1 MELEVNEIINE
12 AELRKDTIN
21 AIVSRT
27 GWSVEKTEEMLEL
40 YDYLLREIVEEMFDA
55 QSNAIINFVDSFK
68 EEK

>member
-12 AELRKDTIN
+12 VELRKDTIN

-27 GWSVEKTEEMLEL
+27 GWSIEKTEEMIEL

>member
-12 AELRKDTIN
+12 VELRKDTIN

-27 GWSVEKTEEMLEL
+27 GWSIEKTEEMLEL
-40 YDYLLREIVEEMFDA
+40 YSYLLREIVEEMFDA

>member
-12 AELRKDTIN
+12 VELRKDTIN
-21 AIVSRT
+21 AIVSRS
-27 GWSVEKTEEMLEL
+27 GWSIEKTEEMLET

>member
-27 GWSVEKTEEMLEL
+27 GWSIEKTEEMLEL